1 MKSLIPLNYQQIQ
14 PKMTP
19 EILYVLVF
27 LGPTPRLLKSIKNQL
42 EYAEVLQLD
51 FKFEVDPTV

>member
-14 PKMTP
+14 PKMTS